1 MATSCAVTASAQT
14 LSSSKPIRIVVP
26 VAAGAANDILARMA
40 GDWLQKKTGLTV
52 IVENRTG
59 AGGNIALEQV
69 ARAEPDGHT
78 LLVATN
84 GAITIN
90 PALYKKGP
98 VDTVTDV
105 VPVAMLADVPQIL
118 TINSKVPANNA
129 KEFIALAKAKPGSI
143 NYGSAGPGTVPHLA
157 VALFAK
163 LAGIDLVHVP
173 YRGIAPAMTDLLAGS
188 IQAISVGNATIAPF
202 VGAGTLRILGTA
214 GPTRLPY
221 LPDVPTA
228 VDIGLPAWEISTW
241 YAMFAPKGTPKAIAD
256 EINRHI
262 LAMFDEPNIKKRY
275 EEGFYDIV
283 RMNADEFGARVRSDV
298 ARMDR
303 IVKET
308 GLEAQ

>member
-1 MATSCAVTASAQT
+1 MSRRISRLAAGCALVMATTCAVTVSAQT
-14 LSSSKPIRIVVP
+14 LSPSKPIRIVVP

-59 AGGNIALEQV
+59 AGGK
-69 ARAEPDGHT
+69 
-78 LLVATN
+78 
-84 GAITIN
+84 ITIN

-157 VALFAK
+157 VALFGK